1 MLSILA
7 LDPLNFLNF
16 CIDMNC
22 ILYNNI
28 FHLWCEFV
36 LKESSNF
43 NCIILLKHFL
53 LNYWQKENKDLLF
66 AIIDIKFLGKNRI
79 FSFFNQARM
88 SFSNYKV
95 SARKSKHHETMRT
108 QMDTWGNFVI
118 FSHLPPSPSRA
129 LYVLCVA
136 DSPFPVYRAI
146 IERPSLNITSII
158 NVRGKLHH

>member
-1 MLSILA
+1 MENCTKSVFDSIKNQTRQVFKIFKKLLSILA
-7 LDPLNFLNF
+7 LDPLNFINF

-95 SARKSKHHETMRT
+95 SAQKSRHHETRRP
-108 QMDTWGNFVI
+108 QMDTWGNSVI
-118 FSHLPPSPSRA
+118 FSPLLPFSRLICA
-129 LYVLCVA
+129 LC
-136 DSPFPVYRAI
+136 
-146 IERPSLNITSII
+146 
-158 NVRGKLHH
+158 G